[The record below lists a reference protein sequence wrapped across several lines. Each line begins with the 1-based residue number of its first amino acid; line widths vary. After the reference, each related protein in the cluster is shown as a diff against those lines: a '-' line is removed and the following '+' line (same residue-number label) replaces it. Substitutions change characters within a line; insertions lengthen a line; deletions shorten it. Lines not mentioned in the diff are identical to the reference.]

1 VTASQLILAFHLLVI
16 AMGVGMVFSN
26 LVNASLSLSGP
37 TEVQKG
43 LGLQRRTIGRVGDIV
58 IGLIWISGGLALWWR
73 GHDGLSSAF
82 AFKLAAVI
90 LLTLAHARVRVLG
103 ERMRREGH
111 LAHVGEQRKLMAVGW
126 LLACA
131 AVVLAVVTF
140 G

>member
-1 VTASQLILAFHLLVI
+1 VTAQGAILAFHLLAI
-16 AMGVGMVFSN
+16 AMGLGLVFSN

-37 TEVQKG
+37 AEVQKG
-43 LGLQRRTIGRVGDIV
+43 LGLQRRTVGRVGDIV
-58 IGLIWISGGLALWWR
+58 IALIWVSGGLALWWR
-73 GHDGLSSAF
+73 GHDGLSSVF

-90 LLTLAHARVRVLG
+90 LLTLAHVRVRVLG

-111 LAHVGEQRKLMAVGW
+111 LAHVGEQRNLMGAGW

-131 AVVLAVVTF
+131 AVVLAVAAF